1 MNRKIT
7 LFVILALV
15 LVSGLTH
22 NTYANE
28 YVSEEKLFASDA
40 IDQRAIDV
48 ATQLE
53 LYLEAHTDMT
63 LQDLKNDVRF
73 NELAIQQ
80 VGETGYTYLIVHE
93 TGILE
98 FHPDPNIRGGSYNNF
113 KERFPVIWN
122 IIDETISSPEC
133 VDSSGFYDWEDINN
147 VVREKYT
154 YHHCLEYKTIEG
166 YTFFIGASTYL
177 DEYETNSIDTEDA
190 KTSFDIFE
198 NNLLLYLIIAIS
210 SILLTLF
217 VLHKYKITITN
228 KLTKKI
234 IIQFTVIAVI
244 PIILLGSI
252 MYVTQSNTSE
262 SINQLVSDHVEGDM
276 HTTLSQSSQLLTN
289 YIEEEMRDY
298 HTFFEINSISNKY
311 GLLLQEADNTG
322 TIKDGHFY
330 PSDTSGT
337 WQEVQNNFRL
347 LYHMQDDEMD
357 LIRLF
362 HKNGYVVNGVAL
374 GEEDIK
380 DYKGDKSW
388 FADVMNPS
396 KTASNE
402 IYISP
407 ISIARR
413 TNSPAIRYV
422 TPVEYNGER
431 LGLFII
437 NFKSQ
442 AITKEIQ
449 NYHLGESGYALL
461 VDYAYENAE
470 GDILD
475 WPVILSR
482 STNGSIYMIDE
493 SESAQYSINK
503 NKLTAQQSMLDQTID
518 ELTYHIHYQKVNVE
532 GKDWYVFIVAPMDE
546 MHIVTTHISS
556 EMDDINQQ
564 SNLIFLI
571 ATILTAVGAVV
582 IGFIFSKSIAKP
594 ISQLSNMSRQ
604 IRDENYKARV
614 EIKTGDE
621 LEELGST
628 LNATSEA
635 LGKLDVERKKID
647 HAKTEFMSITSHEMR
662 SPMTPMRG
670 QLQLL
675 LAGTFGKLSKKQTDS
690 LDIVLR
696 NATRLDSIIQ
706 DFLEISRIEAARL
719 KFDFKK
725 GTNINEHINRL
736 VTEMRN
742 FMPEK
747 NIKITTNLAKV
758 PAFEVDPNRIM
769 QILRNLTNNAL
780 KFTPKKGTIEIT
792 TEKQGK
798 YILFKVKDSGIG
810 ISTENQLRIF
820 EPFFQEEQTMYR
832 EHGGTGLGL
841 AICRGIAEAQGGKIW
856 LESIKG
862 KGTTFFFTIPLKPVY
877 EIAPIKL
884 LFSKKEDVEEKL
896 ELIFT
901 EMLGPIGKSEIVNIK
916 VKGLVRANV
925 NEYINE
931 ITKIGILTKET
942 NSEFKRKVAKLFG
955 AKSDSKTSLNA
966 LEKSGL
972 IATSKKEKRTARAVG
987 VSLSELQNSGQVEP
1001 KEESPKSD
1009 SKDLYAKEDNDLNK
1023 KGLIK

>member
-1 MNRKIT
+1 MNRKIA
-7 LFVILALV
+7 LFVILIFV
-15 LVSGLTH
+15 LVSGLVH
-22 NTYANE
+22 NAYANE
-28 YVSEEKLFASDA
+28 YISEEKLFASSA

-48 ATQLE
+48 AIQLE

-73 NELAIQQ
+73 NELAVQQ

-122 IIDETISSPEC
+122 IIDETLSSPEC

-147 VVREKYT
+147 IVREKYT
-154 YHHCLEYKTIEG
+154 YHRCLNYKTTDG

-177 DEYETNSIDTEDA
+177 DEYETSSIDA
-190 KTSFDIFE
+190 KTNFNIFE
-198 NNLLLYLIIAIS
+198 NNIILYLIIVIG

-217 VLHKYKITITN
+217 VLHKYNITITN

-234 IIQFTVIAVI
+234 IIQFTIIAVV
-244 PIILLGSI
+244 PIILIGSI
-252 MYVTQSNTSE
+252 MYITQSNTSE
-262 SINQLVSDHVEGDM
+262 SVNQLVTNHIEEDTHIIL
-276 HTTLSQSSQLLTN
+276 TQSSQLLTN

-298 HTFFEINSISNKY
+298 HTFFEINSVNNKY
-311 GLLLQEADNTG
+311 GLLLKEADNTG
-322 TIKDGHFY
+322 ILKDEHFY
-330 PSDTSGT
+330 PLDTSGT
-337 WQEVQNNFRL
+337 WQEVQDKFML
-347 LYHMQDDEMD
+347 LYNMQDDEMD

-362 HKNGYVVNGVAL
+362 HKNGYIVNGVAL
-374 GEEDIK
+374 GEENIN

-388 FADVMNPS
+388 FADVMNLNKVS
-396 KTASNE
+396 KTD
-402 IYISP
+402 IYVSP

-442 AITKEIQ
+442 AITREIQ
-449 NYHLGESGYALL
+449 NYKFGESGYAML

-470 GDILD
+470 GDILN

-482 STNGSIYMIDE
+482 STNDSIYMIDE
-493 SESAQYSINK
+493 SELAKCDINK
-503 NKLTAQQSMLDQTID
+503 NQLTAQQGIFDQIID
-518 ELTYHIHYQKVNVE
+518 EKTYHLHYQKVNVE
-532 GKDWYVFIVAPMDE
+532 GKDWYVFIAAPMDE
-546 MHIVTTHISS
+546 LHVVATHISS

-571 ATILTAVGAVV
+571 ATILTAIGAVI
-582 IGFIFSKSIAKP
+582 IGFIFSRSISKP
-594 ISQLSNMSRQ
+594 VSQLSNMSKQ
-604 IRDENYKARV
+604 IRDENYKARI

-621 LEELGST
+621 LEELGGT
-628 LNATSEA
+628 LNATAEA
-635 LGKLDVERKKID
+635 LGKMDIERKKID

-675 LAGTFGKLSKKQTDS
+675 LAGTFGKLSKKQKDS

-747 NIKITTNLAKV
+747 NIKITTNLAKM

-769 QILRNLTNNAL
+769 QILRNLTNNAT
-780 KFTPKKGTIEIT
+780 KFTPENGKIEIT

-810 ISTENQLRIF
+810 ISMENQLRIF

-862 KGTTFFFTIPLKPVY
+862 NGTTFFFTIPLQPVY

-896 ELIFT
+896 EQVFT

-931 ITKIGILTKET
+931 ITKLGIITKET
-942 NSEFKRKVAKLFG
+942 NSEFKSRVAKLFG
-955 AKSDSKTSLNA
+955 AKFESKTSLDA

-972 IATSKKEKRTARAVG
+972 IATDKKEKRSVRAVG
-987 VSLSELQNSGQVEP
+987 VSLSELQHSGQVEP
-1001 KEESPKSD
+1001 KEESPTSD
-1009 SKDLYAKEDNDLNK
+1009 SKNLYAKDDNTHNK
-1023 KGLIK
+1023 KGDKKK

>member
-1 MNRKIT
+1 MDRKIV
-7 LFVILALV
+7 LFVMLALV
-15 LVSGLTH
+15 LLSGLSP

-28 YVSEEKLFASDA
+28 QDDKLAFAENA
-40 IDQRAIDV
+40 VEQKAIDV
-48 ATQLE
+48 AKQIEIYINANPDKIITE
-53 LYLEAHTDMT
+53 L
-63 LQDLKNDVRF
+63 QNDVYF
-73 NELAIQQ
+73 KEIAVQT
-80 VGETGYTYLIVHE
+80 VGETGYTSVLDSESGYFY
-93 TGILE
+93 
-98 FHPDPNIRGGSYNNF
+98 FHPQEKLVNTNSQALEEKLPEVWTIL
-113 KERFPVIWN
+113 
-122 IIDETISSPEC
+122 DETIGATCKEA
-133 VDSSGFYDWEDINN
+133 SGFYDWAEADGTVNQ
-147 VVREKYT
+147 KYM
-154 YHHCLEYKTIEG
+154 YLACVDAKTADG
-166 YTFFIGASTYL
+166 KKLFVAATTYL
-177 DEYETNSIDTEDA
+177 DEYEISAISD
-190 KTSFDIFE
+190 KSIFE
-198 NNLLLYLIIAIS
+198 NNSLLYLIIAII
-210 SILLTLF
+210 SILF
-217 VLHKYKITITN
+217 VLFILRKYNITITN

-234 IIQFTVIAVI
+234 IVQFIIIAII
-244 PIILLGSI
+244 PLLLLGSI
-252 MYVTQSNTSE
+252 MYVTQLNTSE
-262 SINQLVSDHVEGDM
+262 SVNTLVTGHVEEDI
-276 HTTLSQSSQLLTN
+276 HTTLTQSSQLLTN

-298 HTFFEINSISNKY
+298 HTFFEINAVSNNY
-311 GLLLQEADNTG
+311 GSLLKESDTTG

-330 PSDTSGT
+330 PADTSGT
-337 WQEVQNNFRL
+337 WQEVQDKFML
-347 LYHMQDDEMD
+347 LYGMQDDEMD
-357 LIRLF
+357 MIRLF
-362 HKNGYVVNGVAL
+362 HKNGYIVNGVVL
-374 GEEDIK
+374 GEEDIN

-388 FADVMNPS
+388 FADVMNPNKVS
-396 KTASNE
+396 KTDV
-402 IYISP
+402 YVSP

-413 TNSPAIRYV
+413 IKSPAIRYA

-437 NFKSQ
+437 AFKSH
-442 AITKEIQ
+442 AITKEVQ
-449 NYHLGESGYALL
+449 NYQFGESGYALL

-482 STNGSIYMIDE
+482 STKGSVYMINE
-493 SESAQYSINK
+493 SESAKFNVNK
-503 NKLTAQQSMLDQTID
+503 NQLTVQQGMLDQTID
-518 ELTYHIHYQKVNVE
+518 EKTYHLHYQKVDIE
-532 GKDWYVFIVAPMDE
+532 GKEWYVFIVAPMDE
-546 MHIVTTHISS
+546 LHIVATHIGS

-571 ATILTAVGAVV
+571 AIILTAVGAIV
-582 IGFIFSKSIAKP
+582 IGFIFSRSITKP
-594 ISQLSNMSRQ
+594 ISQLANMSEQMRK
-604 IRDENYKARV
+604 ENYKARV

-628 LNATSEA
+628 LNATAEA
-635 LGKLDVERKKID
+635 LGKMDVERKKID

-675 LAGTFGKLSKKQTDS
+675 LAGTFGKLSKKQIDS

-706 DFLEISRIEAARL
+706 DFLEVSRIEAARL

-725 GTNINEHINRL
+725 GTKLNEHILRL
-736 VTEMRN
+736 VTEMKQ

-747 NIKITTNLAKV
+747 NIKITTNLAKI
-758 PAFEVDPNRIM
+758 PAFEVDPDRVM
-769 QILRNLTNNAL
+769 QVLRNLTNNAT
-780 KFTPKKGTIEIT
+780 KFTPENGTIEIT
-792 TEKQGK
+792 TEKQGR

-856 LESIKG
+856 LESTKG
-862 KGTTFFFTIPLKPVY
+862 QGTTFFFTIPLKPVY

-896 ELIFT
+896 EQVFT

-931 ITKIGILTKET
+931 ITKLGIITKET
-942 NSEFKRKVAKLFG
+942 NSEFKSRVAKLFG
-955 AKSDSKTSLNA
+955 AKFESKTSLDA

-972 IATSKKEKRTARAVG
+972 IATDKKEKRSVRAVG
-987 VSLSELQNSGQVEP
+987 VSLSELQHSGQVEP
-1001 KEESPKSD
+1001 KEESPTSD
-1009 SKDLYAKEDNDLNK
+1009 SKNLYAKDDNTHNK
-1023 KGLIK
+1023 KGDKKK